1 LCADCAEG
9 GSWLGI
15 TSDCNDGD
23 MSNRI
28 AFLGCGSMNEAIM
41 AGLIDG
47 GVDPGDIVA
56 TVRRAGRAAELAQR
70 HHGITAIAGEEEPDN
85 NKQAATGSAVVIL
98 GVKPVGIADL
108 AREISGSL
116 SPGTIVISVAAAV
129 SLEQLE
135 AALPAGQPVIRTMP
149 NTPAKLG
156 RGVVSVSP
164 GTSCS
169 AGQLQRAKDILA
181 AAGTVVEIP
190 EEQVDALS
198 AISGSGPAYAF
209 YLAEAM
215 AEAGARLGLD
225 PELSLLLAR
234 ETVAGAGFMLAEPG
248 ADPAALRKAVTSP
261 NGTTERAIA
270 TFDERGLPAI
280 IADGA
285 RAAAERAAE
294 ITRQLA

>member
-1 LCADCAEG
+1 
-9 GSWLGI
+9 
-15 TSDCNDGD
+15 

-28 AFLGCGSMNEAIM
+28 AFLGCGSMNEAILG
-41 AGLIDG
+41 GLIAG
-47 GVDPGDIVA
+47 GADPADIVA
-56 TVRRAGRAAELAQR
+56 TVRRAERAAELAER
-70 HHGITAIAGEEEPDN
+70 HQGITAIAGEEEPEN
-85 NKQAATGSAVVIL
+85 NKQAATGSNVVIL

-108 AREISGSL
+108 AREIGDSL
-116 SPGTIVISVAAAV
+116 APDTIVISVAAAV

-164 GTSCS
+164 GTHCT
-169 AGQLQRAKDILA
+169 AQQLQLAKDLLA

-190 EEQVDALS
+190 EDQVDALS
-198 AISGSGPAYAF
+198 AVSGSGPAYAF

-215 AEAGARLGLD
+215 AAAGVELGLD
-225 PELSLLLAR
+225 PDLSLLIAR

-248 ADPAALRKAVTSP
+248 ADPAALRRAVTSP

-280 IADGA
+280 VADGA
-285 RAAAERAAE
+285 RAAAARAAE
-294 ITRQLA
+294 ITKQLA